1 MAAARPFR
9 FGVQCSS
16 APSPSATSWAALAR
30 RCEDLGY
37 ATLTVADHFDDQ
49 LAPVPALM
57 AAADATTTLRVGAL
71 VFGNDYRHPVVLAKE
86 AATLDVL
93 SGGRFEFGLGAGWM
107 TSDYAQAGM
116 PLERPG
122 VRIDRMVEALE
133 VITRLWSD
141 EPCSFRGEH
150 YTVEGL
156 DGLPKPVQSP
166 RPPILI
172 GGGGPRVLGVA
183 ARWADI
189 VGINFALTKG
199 VIDAS
204 AGPNGTAES
213 TDEKIGWVRDAA
225 GPRFDAIEL
234 QVRVHLA
241 IVTDDR
247 EGVATALAGGFG
259 LTPEQALQSPH
270 ALAGTVEQIAD
281 DLVARRERYGISS
294 IGIGLDAM
302 EAMAPVVARLAGS

>member
-1 MAAARPFR
+1 MGHARTFR

-16 APSPSATSWAALAR
+16 PPSASAGSWAALAR
-30 RCEDLGY
+30 RCEELGY

-49 LAPVPALM
+49 LAPVPAIM

-93 SGGRFEFGLGAGWM
+93 SGGRFELGLGAGWM
-107 TSDYAQAGM
+107 SSDYERAGM
-116 PLERPG
+116 TLDRPG

-133 VITRLWSD
+133 VITRLWAD

-150 YTVEGL
+150 YAVEGL
-156 DGLPKPVQSP
+156 DGLPKPVQAP

-172 GGGGPRVLGVA
+172 GGGGRRVLTVA
-183 ARWADI
+183 AQWADI
-189 VGINFALTKG
+189 VGINFALAKG

-204 AGPNGTAES
+204 AGPNGTAEA
-213 TDEKIGWVRDAA
+213 TEEKIGWIKEAA
-225 GPRFDAIEL
+225 GPRFDDIEL

-247 EGVATALAGGFG
+247 VGTAEALAGGFG

-270 ALAGTVEQIAD
+270 ALAGTVEQITD
-281 DLVARRERYGISS
+281 DLLERRDRYGISF

-302 EAMAPVVARLAGS
+302 EAIAPVVARLAGS